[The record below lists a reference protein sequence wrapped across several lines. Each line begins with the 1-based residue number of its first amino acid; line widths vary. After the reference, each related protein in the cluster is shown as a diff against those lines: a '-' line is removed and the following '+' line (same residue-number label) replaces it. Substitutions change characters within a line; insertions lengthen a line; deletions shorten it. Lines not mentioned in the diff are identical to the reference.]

1 MRPLLLLLLAALPA
15 AAQEAVAL
23 RGRVFTGEQVVEDGV
38 VVVSGGSVSAVG
50 TWGAVRVAE
59 GSRVVATEGAWIT
72 PGLIDAAAS
81 VDLVA
86 IDGGAEQ
93 AAEVVP
99 HLRVLDR
106 ADLSH
111 PAWGRLARRGITTV
125 FLTDSPE
132 SVVGAR
138 GAVVRTAGPREAR
151 VVDAAGAVKATLGP
165 ESWRRGARNRGTWGG
180 IDHLVRRPTTRMGG
194 AWVLREALSLAARE
208 KLEGPAGEVLRAVRA
223 GQVPLRVQARTR
235 GDLENALRIAA
246 EFQVQ
251 RPLILEEATEARHLL
266 GLLRRTGA
274 TVLFGPLF
282 DRPRGWRAATGE
294 AEDPALGTPRL
305 LLEAGVPFCLTAAD
319 RTGEDDLVGQL
330 ALAVRYGLAPEQ
342 ALAAVT
348 TWPAKL
354 LGLEAGLAADRSA
367 DLVLWDGP
375 PWEPTSNAVAVWIG
389 GQLVAGALPGAPAPA
404 APGQP
409 PRGRAF

>member
-1 MRPLLLLLLAALPA
+1 MRALLLLLLALPA
-15 AAQEAVAL
+15 AAQETVAL
-23 RGRVFTGEQVVEDGV
+23 RGRVFLGEQVVEDGV
-38 VVVSGGSVSAVG
+38 VVLSDGSVSAVG
-50 TWGAVRVAE
+50 TWGAVVVPDGARLVAPD
-59 GSRVVATEGAWIT
+59 GAWVT

-86 IDGGAEQ
+86 VDGGAEQ

-111 PAWGRLARRGITTV
+111 PAWGRLARRGVTTV

-151 VVDAAGAVKATLGP
+151 VVDAAGAVKVTLGP
-165 ESWRRGARNRGTWGG
+165 ETWRRGGRNRGTWGG
-180 IDHLVRRPTTRMGG
+180 IDHFVRRPTTRMGS
-194 AWVLREALSLAARE
+194 AWVLREAFSLAARRR
-208 KLEGPAGEVLRAVRA
+208 LEGPAGDVLRRVIA
-223 GQVPLRVQARTR
+223 GEVPLRMQARTR
-235 GDLENALRIAA
+235 GDLEASLRVAA

-251 RPLILEEATEARHLL
+251 RPVLIEEATEARHLL
-266 GLLRRTGA
+266 GLLKRTRA
-274 TVLFGPLF
+274 TVLFGPIF
-282 DRPRGWRAATGE
+282 DRPRGWRAGTGE
-294 AEDPALGTPRL
+294 AEDPALGTPGL

-330 ALAVRYGLAPEQ
+330 ALAVRYGLAPET

-348 TWPAKL
+348 TWPARVL
-354 LGLEAGLAADRSA
+354 NLDAATIAG

-389 GQLVAGALPGAPAPA
+389 GRLVSGGLPA
-404 APGQP
+404 APQP